1 MNNQIRARVDAFVD
15 DLSSLIQE
23 AALQAVQAALGG
35 GGMRRAASPTS
46 SAGAAPKNGRR
57 KKAGRPGGGRSVDRA
72 AVLEAI
78 QAAGAPVRSATLAGV
93 LGSSPPLLK
102 PVLDELVASG
112 QVKRA
117 GMARG
122 TTYEAGSGGG
132 GSATPRKK
140 KASKKAG
147 RKKAGR
153 RKTTTK

>member
-35 GGMRRAASPTS
+35 GGMRRAAS
-46 SAGAAPKNGRR
+46 SASAAAAPKNGRR
-57 KKAGRPGGGRSVDRA
+57 KKAGRPGGGRSVDSA